1 MSGSSRPSGP
11 VPIGTATVVG
21 PSGLARALVWTAFP
35 LLGAIA
41 AWLVR
46 LAATWA
52 VLVGIP
58 IPGLVRL
65 LTRFPEPEATFG
77 ILAIG
82 FVLGLIVAGLAER
95 DYVTLTVD
103 HNEVTLRHGQT
114 SHTFARTSIGAVF
127 VDAKEVVL
135 LGRGTEELVRQ
146 RGDLPDVRRIEEA
159 FVAHGYPWRTGG
171 DPYGN
176 EYRRWVD
183 DAPELPAAAHAVL
196 RARDRAL
203 RTGDQGD
210 VTELRTELGRL
221 GLVVRDQNKRQYW
234 RRTHRARR

>member
-1 MSGSSRPSGP
+1 MSGDPRPTDP
-11 VPIGTATVVG
+11 VPIGTPTVVG
-21 PSGLARALVWTAFP
+21 PGGLVRALVWITFP
-35 LLGAIA
+35 LLGAAAAALLKVALSWA
-41 AWLVR
+41 AW
-46 LAATWA
+46 AE
-52 VLVGIP
+52 IP
-58 IPGLVRL
+58 IPGLARL
-65 LTRFPEPEATFG
+65 LTRFPEPQATFG
-77 ILAIG
+77 VLAIG
-82 FVLGLIVAGLAER
+82 FVLGLIVAGMAER
-95 DYVTLTVD
+95 DYVTISVD

-114 SHTFARTSIGAVF
+114 AHTFARTSIGAVF

-146 RGDLPDVRRIEEA
+146 RGDLPNVRRIEEA

-171 DPYGN
+171 DPYGG

-203 RTGDQGD
+203 RAGDQAD
-210 VTELRTELGRL
+210 VTDLRTELGRL

-234 RRTHRARR
+234 RRTQRARR